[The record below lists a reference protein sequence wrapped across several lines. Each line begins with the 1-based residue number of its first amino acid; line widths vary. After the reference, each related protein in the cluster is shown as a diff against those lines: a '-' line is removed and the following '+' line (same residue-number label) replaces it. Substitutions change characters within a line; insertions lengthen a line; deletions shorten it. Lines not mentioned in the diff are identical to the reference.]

1 MGSYTGYPRILQA
14 EWATCGSNLFKQ
26 DRIPLSKDIKSI
38 RTGYTKYPGRERW
51 WRRWTNRMF

>member
-1 MGSYTGYPRILQA
+1 MGSYMGYPRILQA

-38 RTGYTKYPGRERW
+38 RTGYTKYPGRE
-51 WRRWTNRMF
+51 MVEEVDQ